1 MVAIITF
8 EREKKGGQGVVN
20 VRRLG
25 LVSVEGRT
33 CDDREPRGDCDGCEY
48 VAPVPSDQH
57 EVVLWEVAFGRKR
70 DGQSDSGD

>member
-1 MVAIITF
+1 M
-8 EREKKGGQGVVN
+8 
-20 VRRLG
+20 
-25 LVSVEGRT
+25 SVEGRT